1 MAVNILRVHRR
12 DEGAAAFA
20 AALAGF
26 AWAAGML
33 LPSPARASFAEDAS
47 GSETV
52 KLDGARSQLGFTVR
66 VLWLVGVSGHFG
78 KVDGTVH
85 VDRFR
90 NQISVDARIDVDAVK
105 MDNKRYEEWVKSSE
119 FFDVAA
125 HPTIEFKSEPFPQ
138 PRLRKGG
145 ELSGMLTLRGVRQ
158 PVTFQLQPA
167 ACERPAYDCPIEVE
181 GTIRRSEFDM
191 HSRRGTLS
199 DKVELQFS
207 VYAVAPRE
215 TKNP

>member
-1 MAVNILRVHRR
+1 MSLLRVHRR
-12 DEGAAAFA
+12 DDGGAAVA

-26 AWAAGML
+26 AFVAGML
-33 LPSPARASFAEDAS
+33 LPTPTRASFAEDA

-52 KLDGARSQLGFTVR
+52 RLDGERSQLGFTVR
-66 VLWLVGVSGHFG
+66 VLWLVGVSGRFG

-105 MDNKRYEEWVKSSE
+105 MDNKRYEDWVKSSE

-145 ELSGMLTLRGVRQ
+145 DLSGMLTLRGIRQ

-167 ACERPAYDCPIEVE
+167 ACERPAYECPIEVA

-207 VYAVAPRE
+207 VYAIAPGAP
-215 TKNP
+215 KDP

>member
-1 MAVNILRVHRR
+1 VAVNRLRVHRR
-12 DEGAAAFA
+12 DDSAAAFA

-26 AWAAGML
+26 VFVAGML
-33 LPSPARASFAEDAS
+33 LPTSARASFAEDA

-66 VLWLVGVSGHFG
+66 VLWLVGVSGRFG

-85 VDRFR
+85 VDRFS
-90 NQISVDARIDVDAVK
+90 NQLSVDARIDVDAVK
-105 MDNKRYEEWVKSSE
+105 MDNKRYEEWVKSAE

-145 ELSGMLTLRGVRQ
+145 DMSGMLTLRGIRQ
-158 PVTFQLQPA
+158 PVTFQLQPST
-167 ACERPAYDCPIEVE
+167 CERPAYDCPIEVA

-207 VYAVAPRE
+207 VYAIPPGE
-215 TKNP
+215 PKDP